1 MPGSATCKPI
11 VAKILND
18 TKPAMK
24 RWTHVAPDPRRPSG
38 KPASSLK
45 QPSRN
50 GNPLQGSAPD
60 HAAPIERPRSAV
72 SLPSSLAAVVP
83 GCPPSLGFIVF
94 QLDVPADY
102 SLGTLTACTV
112 PSIGIRVKSM
122 L

>member
-60 HAAPIERPRSAV
+60 HAAPIERPRSANGLRIAV
-72 SLPSSLAAVVP
+72 IGFTAVVP
-83 GCPPSLGFIVF
+83 SCRRSWL
-94 QLDVPADY
+94 PAIFRFY
-102 SLGTLTACTV
+102 RFPA
-112 PSIGIRVKSM
+112 
-122 L
+122 